1 MNLGV
6 HLARKEITMR
16 VVTAIAVACVGLAV
30 GASPVLAQQ
39 AGPSDT
45 ANTLQAAK
53 NKLHAARAQEQK
65 DTVTGASHG
74 LRLSPQALKLGRSAN
89 KDSLKKAP
97 GDSDSS
103 PWKDSLRLDLA
114 NKKLSALATGRPP
127 AQVQRDQRAKL
138 ANRSLVSAARKN
150 TLTAASAKGK
160 LAADRDELKRSH

>member
-1 MNLGV
+1 
-6 HLARKEITMR
+6 MR

-89 KDSLKKAP
+89 KDTLRKAA
-97 GDSDSS
+97 GDSESS

-114 NKKLSALATGRPP
+114 NKKVSALATGRPP
-127 AQVQRDQRAKL
+127 AQIQRDQRAKH
-138 ANRSLVSAARKN
+138 ANRSLLSARKN
-150 TLTAASAKGK
+150 TLSSASAKGK
-160 LAADRDELKRSH
+160 LAADRDELKKSH